1 MTDPIQEQLIAAR
14 RNQILDAAT
23 ELFAEQ
29 GFNKTTVRKV
39 AQRAGVAD
47 GTIYNY
53 FKNKNDLLMGILH
66 RLNESELRDLHFEEG
81 REQSFETFLPEY
93 MEKRMREMAQYAP
106 ALRAI
111 IPQLII
117 DEELREQMME
127 SMMGPTIEIS
137 NRYFGDLI
145 AKGEIRDLDPML
157 VSTYILIITS
167 GFMIPAVFGHE
178 AADQDF
184 TRGANMLADLIL
196 NGIGKQKDETNEQ
209 TN

>member
-1 MTDPIQEQLIAAR
+1 MNDSIQAQLTAAR
-14 RNQILDAAT
+14 RSQILDAAT

-81 REQSFETFLPEY
+81 REQPFDQFLPAY
-93 MEKRMREMAQYAP
+93 TEKRLREMAQYAP

-117 DEELREQMME
+117 DEELREQMMS
-127 SMMGPTIEIS
+127 SMMGPTIDIS
-137 NRYFGDLI
+137 NRYFSDLV

-157 VSTYILIITS
+157 VSTFILMVLS
-167 GFMIPAVFGHE
+167 GFMLPTIFGDD
-178 AADQDF
+178 AAEPEYTALSQ
-184 TRGANMLADLIL
+184 MLSDLIL
-196 NGIGKQKDETNEQ
+196 NGIRKREET
-209 TN
+209 T